1 MYCFIAP
8 EMPAYS
14 AFSSFS
20 FLMNTYFASG
30 SSTRLVFTYPSEY
43 ARFSSVVS
51 GAYDS
56 SHRRAATA
64 DASGTNFRMASNTA
78 CTVDKK
84 NFITTGEM
92 RCQ

>member
-30 SSTRLVFTYPSEY
+30 SSTKLVFTYPSEY

-51 GAYDS
+51 GAYAS
-56 SHRRAATA
+56 RPRRTTTE
-64 DASGTNFRMASNTA
+64 DASGTSFRMASNTA